1 MARQA
6 ECDAEAVGFLP
17 VNSGETAETEFLR
30 KLPLAGKVVYDVR
43 RRSFRRRRVSTVRG
57 LRAIADGKLFTA
69 RIRVPTQALSALCS
83 VNNSF
88 FGIEFW
94 TQYR

>member
-30 KLPLAGKVVYDVR
+30 KLPLAGKVVYDVGAFEGATYR
-43 RRSFRRRRVSTVRG
+43 PFGGCVR
-57 LRAIADGKLFTA
+57 
-69 RIRVPTQALSALCS
+69 
-83 VNNSF
+83 
-88 FGIEFW
+88 
-94 TQYR
+94 